1 MKELFS
7 IRGREITYRII
18 IVCLALV
25 TTTISCF
32 SLYRANKTIEKSKDE
47 IYILLGD
54 KSIVAA
60 RSSNLYNSVD
70 VLCKGQ
76 VEDMNKLVFEQV
88 PDDEE
93 INRRLRRAIYL
104 SDKES
109 RNVIDMQQ
117 QNQFYSNIIN
127 QNFYTI
133 MITDSI
139 AINYSKE
146 PFLFNYFGT
155 LKFVRDKKEVNY
167 KVETKG
173 LLEMMD
179 VATENNNRGIV
190 VEQNHKLDGEEKIKI
205 NTHKHN

>member
-7 IRGREITYRII
+7 IRGREVTYRII
-18 IVCLALV
+18 IVVLGMVAIIV
-25 TTTISCF
+25 PCF
-32 SLYRANKTIEKSKDE
+32 ALYRANKIIEKSKEE
-47 IYILLGD
+47 IYVLLGD
-54 KSIVAA
+54 KAIVAA

-93 INRRLRRAIYL
+93 INRRLRRAIYI

-133 MITDSI
+133 MQTDSI
-139 AINYSKE
+139 VINYSKE
-146 PFLFNYFGT
+146 PFRFNYFGT

-167 KVETKG
+167 KVETEG

-179 VATENNNRGIV
+179 VATENNNRGILV
-190 VEQNHKLDGEEKIKI
+190 KKYHI
-205 NTHKHN
+205 NTFRREN

>member
-7 IRGREITYRII
+7 IRGRETTYRII
-18 IVCLALV
+18 IVCLAMV
-25 TTTISCF
+25 AIIVPCF
-32 SLYRANKTIEKSKDE
+32 SLYRANKTIEKSKEE
-47 IYILLGD
+47 IYVLLGD
-54 KSIVAA
+54 KAIVAA
-60 RSSNLYNSVD
+60 RSSSLYNSVD

-133 MITDSI
+133 MQTDSI
-139 AINYSKE
+139 GIDYSKE

-155 LKFVRDKKEVNY
+155 LNFVRDKLQ
-167 KVETKG
+167 G
-173 LLEMMD
+173 R
-179 VATENNNRGIV
+179 NRRSIRDD
-190 VEQNHKLDGEEKIKI
+190 ECSYR
-205 NTHKHN
+205 

>member
-7 IRGREITYRII
+7 IRGRETTYRII
-18 IVCLALV
+18 IVCLAMV
-25 TTTISCF
+25 AIIVPCF
-32 SLYRANKTIEKSKDE
+32 SLYRANKTIEKSKEE
-47 IYILLGD
+47 IYVLLGD
-54 KSIVAA
+54 KAIVAA
-60 RSSNLYNSVD
+60 RSSSLYNSVD

-117 QNQFYSNIIN
+117 QNQNFSNIM
-127 QNFYTI
+127 Q
-133 MITDSI
+133 TDSI
-139 AINYSKE
+139 GIDYSKE

-167 KVETKG
+167 KVETEG
-173 LLEMMD
+173 QLEMMN
-179 VATENNNRGIV
+179 VATDNNNRGILV
-190 VEQNHKLDGEEKIKI
+190 KKFHIKSFKRE
-205 NTHKHN
+205 N

>member
-76 VEDMNKLVFEQV
+76 VEDINK
-88 PDDEE
+88 
-93 INRRLRRAIYL
+93 
-104 SDKES
+104 
-109 RNVIDMQQ
+109 
-117 QNQFYSNIIN
+117 
-127 QNFYTI
+127 
-133 MITDSI
+133 
-139 AINYSKE
+139 
-146 PFLFNYFGT
+146 
-155 LKFVRDKKEVNY
+155 
-167 KVETKG
+167 
-173 LLEMMD
+173 
-179 VATENNNRGIV
+179 
-190 VEQNHKLDGEEKIKI
+190 
-205 NTHKHN
+205 

>member
-32 SLYRANKTIEKSKDE
+32 SLYRANKTIEKSKEE

-179 VATENNNRGIV
+179 VATENNNRGILV
-190 VEQNHKLDGEEKIKI
+190 KKFHI
-205 NTHKHN
+205 NVFRREN

>member
-7 IRGREITYRII
+7 IRGRETTYRII
-18 IVCLALV
+18 IVCLAMV
-25 TTTISCF
+25 AIIVPCF
-32 SLYRANKTIEKSKDE
+32 SLYRANKTIEKSKEE
-47 IYILLGD
+47 IYVLLGD
-54 KSIVAA
+54 KAIVAA
-60 RSSNLYNSVD
+60 RSSSLYNSVD
-70 VLCKGQ
+70 GLCKGQ

-133 MITDSI
+133 MQTDSI
-139 AINYSKE
+139 GIDYSKE

-167 KVETKG
+167 KVETEG
-173 LLEMMD
+173 QLEMMN
-179 VATENNNRGIV
+179 VATDNNNRGILV
-190 VEQNHKLDGEEKIKI
+190 KKFHIKSFKRE
-205 NTHKHN
+205 N